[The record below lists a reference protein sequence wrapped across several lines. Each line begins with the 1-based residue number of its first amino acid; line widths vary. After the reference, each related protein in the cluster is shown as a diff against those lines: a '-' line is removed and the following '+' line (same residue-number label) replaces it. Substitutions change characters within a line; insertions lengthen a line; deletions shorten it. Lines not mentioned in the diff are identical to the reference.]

1 VVAVLSSLDLEEGGR
16 PMTADRGR
24 ETLAAI
30 LAADAHGY
38 SRLMDAD
45 ARATV
50 AALDAAR
57 EVFRRHIDAQH
68 GRLVDMAG
76 DSVLAVFDTAVGAA
90 AAALAVQADLGTA
103 QQPLPDAQRLRF
115 RIGLHLGDVIQK
127 ADGSAYGSGINVAAR
142 LQTLAEPGGIT
153 ASDAIRGA
161 VKGRVAAGFADL
173 GEQRVKNI
181 AEPVRTF
188 KLLPGDPSAIA
199 HAVVAMDAPVPAF
212 GGRPAIAVLPFD
224 NMSAD
229 PDQQYFAD
237 GLAEDILTRLAAWRW
252 LPVIA
257 RNSSF
262 TYRGRSVDVKE
273 VGRALGA
280 RYVLEGSVRRAG
292 ERLRVTG
299 QLIDATNGHHLWAQK
314 YDRKV
319 DDLFAIQD
327 EITDSLCAALQSA
340 IGVAEFERARVKQP
354 ASLDAWECVA
364 RALPLIHH
372 ATRDGLVEAE
382 TWCRRAH
389 ELDPGSARPLASL
402 AMIGNFRGIYGWA
415 VPKESFATAAAF
427 ARQALAVDAADS
439 VAHGALAMALAVAGR
454 ADEAMP
460 LALRATELNP
470 SNARARHCLCTV
482 CLLRGD
488 VAQGLAAAERAI
500 RLSGSDPALYM
511 YLSLLGVGYYMDKNY
526 ERSAELQRLATECG
540 PHYPMAWRGLA
551 SALGQLGRIDEAKA
565 ALARFLELVPSYT
578 SEAAARAMM
587 NFRDDALF
595 QHYLEGLRK
604 AGWQG

>member
-1 VVAVLSSLDLEEGGR
+1 
-16 PMTADRGR
+16 MTADRGR

-38 SRLMDAD
+38 SRLMDSD
-45 ARATV
+45 SRATV

-76 DSVLAVFDTAVGAA
+76 DSVLAVFDTAAGAA
-90 AAALAVQADLGTA
+90 AAALAVQADLGAA
-103 QQPLPDAQRLRF
+103 QQPLPDARRLRF

-142 LQTLAEPGGIT
+142 LQALAEPGGIT
-153 ASDAIRGA
+153 ASDAMRGA

-181 AEPVRTF
+181 AEPVRAF

-199 HAVVAMDAPVPAF
+199 HAVVAMDAPVPGF

-224 NMSAD
+224 NLSAD
-229 PDQQYFAD
+229 ADQQYFAD

-262 TYRGRSVDVKE
+262 TYRGRSADVKE

-299 QLIDATNGHHLWAQK
+299 QLIDATNGHHLWAEK

-340 IGVAEFERARVKQP
+340 IGVAEIERARIKPP
-354 ASLDAWECVA
+354 ASLDAWEAVA
-364 RALPLIHH
+364 RGEFHLNHF
-372 ATRDGLVEAE
+372 TRDGADQAE
-382 TWCRRAH
+382 IWYRRAH
-389 ELDPGSARPLASL
+389 RLDPTMARPLIGL
-402 AMIGNFRGIYGWA
+402 AAIELRRGLSNWA
-415 VPKESFATAAAF
+415 PPPAAFAAAAGH
-427 ARQALAVDAADS
+427 ARQALAIDPAEPDAHA
-439 VAHGALAMALAVAGR
+439 ALGFALASAGR
-454 ADEAMP
+454 LDEALG
-460 LALRATELNP
+460 LATRAVELNP
-470 SNARARHCLCTV
+470 SGAAASFC
-482 CLLRGD
+482 
-488 VAQGLAAAERAI
+488 LAATHAWRGEAVQGVAVAERAI
-500 RLSGSDPALYM
+500 RLSGNDPRLPI
-511 YLSLLGVGYYMDKNY
+511 YLSMLGLCHYIGRQY
-526 ERSAELQRLATECG
+526 ERAAELARLATQRA
-540 PHYPMAWRGLA
+540 PHYALGWRGLA
-551 SALGQLGRIDEAKA
+551 SALGQLGRIDEASV
-565 ALARFLELVPSYT
+565 ALARFLELVPDYAT
-578 SEAAARAMM
+578 EAVARGMTGM
-587 NFRDDALF
+587 RDEALF